1 MRDLVGDD
9 IEAEAWADMIA
20 AAPLALADGMGLRTL
35 KIAEATLVVGSRI
48 PRGVFNRAIGLRDPA
63 AILAIRQAYRE
74 AGAPVWWIHAAD
86 YAPGLAEKL
95 EASGLV
101 RDPVATWA
109 KMGRGP
115 GRPEGRTDLAV
126 RELRDRAIELASVL
140 ASVHGMPPA
149 LVPWTAALMNRPKWT
164 VFAAFDGDTIVA
176 GGMLYVSGDQ
186 AWLGLG
192 GTLPTHRGRGAQGA
206 IMAARIR
213 AASEAGC
220 TQIFTETGEPAPGAF
235 PGPSLR
241 NMYRFGFEK
250 RASRHGWGP
259 PAVV

>member
-20 AAPLALADGMGLRTL
+20 AAPLPLADGMGLRTL
-35 KIAEATLVVGSRI
+35 KIAEATLLVASRI
-48 PRGVFNRAIGLRDPA
+48 PRGMFNRAIGLRDPA
-63 AILAIRQAYRE
+63 AIPAIRQAYRE
-74 AGAPVWWIHAAD
+74 AGSPVWWIHAGD
-86 YAPGLAEKL
+86 YTPVLPEML
-95 EASGLV
+95 EVNGLV
-101 RDPVATWA
+101 RDPAATWA
-109 KMGRGP
+109 KVGRGP

-140 ASVHGMPPA
+140 AAAHEMPPA
-149 LVPWTAALMNRPKWT
+149 LVPWVAALMHRPNWT

-176 GGMLYVSGDQ
+176 GGVLYTSGDQ

-206 IMAARIR
+206 ILAARVR

-220 TQIFTETGEPAPGAF
+220 TQIFTETGEPPPGGF

-241 NMYRFGFEK
+241 NMYRLGFEK

-259 PAVV
+259 RRAV